1 MSCLRAIKS
10 LQRSLKSF
18 GGNDFVDIFCEFA
31 YHLYTTFPLPH
42 SKTCPNVV
50 CLCPANLQPVIRLQ
64 CCFTNCYL
72 EATSRFFLSVSV
84 CLSVC
89 LSLCVCV
96 CEMLWFH
103 HGGQTASS
111 LRERIFLLCC
121 HDDAAY
127 NKRTNSSWKPCS
139 RVLVLN
145 CASFRSVC
153 TCTPGD
159 HAATRFSCDHLSHA
173 GMSSM

>member
-72 EATSRFFLSVSV
+72 EATSSFFLSVSV

-96 CEMLWFH
+96 CVRCFDFITEVKQHLLCGSVSSCCVAMTTLH
-103 HGGQTASS
+103 TIKGQTRPGNPGAV
-111 LRERIFLLCC
+111 FL
-121 HDDAAY
+121 
-127 NKRTNSSWKPCS
+127 S
-139 RVLVLN
+139 
-145 CASFRSVC
+145 
-153 TCTPGD
+153 
-159 HAATRFSCDHLSHA
+159 
-173 GMSSM
+173 